1 MCIYLLQNFLKRG
14 TGLDGP
20 CATSFNI
27 KRGEEGRGK
36 GESERGE
43 AFSRLK
49 KGGKKRKKRGGKK
62 NSHASLRGSIFVEQR
77 KPRKKPSLDLPLNFF
92 RRLTTMKNYIWVA
105 ALKIENSSPLPVPPQ
120 GERLAARGGGTS
132 RRLGDVR
139 NTLCRSRRSR
149 EWHCVIN
156 DPRIMARRRC
166 AVVTCK

>member
-36 GESERGE
+36 REEGRGERGE
-43 AFSRLK
+43 GRVGKKRGEK
-49 KGGKKRKKRGGKK
+49 KGGK
-62 NSHASLRGSIFVEQR
+62 NSHASLQGSIFVEQR

-132 RRLGDVR
+132 RRLA
-139 NTLCRSRRSR
+139 LQ
-149 EWHCVIN
+149 
-156 DPRIMARRRC
+156 PALPF
-166 AVVTCK
+166 CK